1 MAKFFDNPL
10 LLIVLVLIII
20 LVFGANRLP
29 GAARSL
35 GRSMRIFKSEV
46 KQMNDDDD
54 PPARDESGRPI
65 EGRVVDGTG
74 PGAAGS
80 TGAAGSGATS
90 TGASSSGRSVP
101 LDTDD
106 EARRRGA

>member
-10 LLIVLVLIII
+10 LLIVLLLIII

-46 KQMNDDDD
+46 KQMNDDD

-74 PGAAGS
+74 PGATGS
-80 TGAAGSGATS
+80 TGATS
-90 TGASSSGRSVP
+90 SARSVP
-101 LDTDD
+101 FDTDD